1 MIVPPWGAHVAISA
15 HPSMGNVSRSL
26 FEKARQVIPGG
37 VNSPVRAFKAVGGDP
52 PFFARGQGAVLVDVD
67 GNEYIDYVC
76 SWGPLILGHAHP
88 EIVREVQEA
97 AKNGTSFGAP
107 NPHEVELARLVVE
120 SVPGIEKVRMVN
132 SGTEATLSALRLA
145 RAFTG
150 RDLIVKMD
158 GCYHGHVDALLV
170 KAGSG
175 VATLGLPGT
184 PGVPARV
191 VEQTHVVPYNDLE
204 AFAKLAKGRGKEIA
218 CVIVE
223 PVAANMGVVPP
234 RPGYLEGL
242 REITKKHG
250 ILLVFDE
257 VITGFRVALG
267 GAQELYRISPDLTTL
282 GKILGGGLPIGA
294 YGGREE
300 IMDRVAPEGDVYQ
313 AGTLAGNP
321 LAMRAGIAML
331 KGLRAPGVYA
341 TLEKLSARL
350 AQGLAAAAEESGTQA
365 RVTRVGS
372 LLTLFFT
379 AHDPVD
385 WQSASR
391 SDTRRFAAYFRRMIE
406 RGIYLAPSQYEALF
420 VSLAHT
426 DEQIEKTIATARE
439 ALKGMRW
446 GPEA

>member
-1 MIVPPWGAHVAISA
+1 MATL
-15 HPSMGNVSRSL
+15 SRKL
-26 FEKARQVIPGG
+26 FDKALEVIPGG

-52 PFFARGQGAVLVDVD
+52 LFFARGRGALLYDVD
-67 GNEYIDYVC
+67 GNEYIDYVL
-76 SWGPLILGHAHP
+76 SWGPLILGHAH
-88 EIVREVQEA
+88 EAIVREVQEA
-97 AKNGTSFGAP
+97 AKDGTSFGAP

-120 SVPGIEKVRMVN
+120 AVPGIEKVRMVN
-132 SGTEATLSALRLA
+132 SGTEATLSAIRLA
-145 RAFTG
+145 RGFTG
-150 RDLIVKMD
+150 RDLVVKMD

-175 VATLGLPGT
+175 IATLGIPGT
-184 PGVPARV
+184 PGIPAQV
-191 VEQTHVVPYNDLE
+191 AAQTLVLPYNDLDS
-204 AFAKLAKGRGKEIA
+204 LARLADERGKEIA

-234 RPGYLEGL
+234 RRGYLEGL
-242 REITKKHG
+242 REITSRHG
-250 ILLVFDE
+250 IILIFDE
-257 VITGFRVALG
+257 VITGFRLAKG
-267 GAQELYRISPDLTTL
+267 GAQEVYRVTPDLTTL

-331 KGLRAPGVYA
+331 KHLGQAGVYER
-341 TLEKLSARL
+341 LEAIAERL
-350 AQGLAAAAEESGTQA
+350 ARGLGAAAEEAGLPA

-379 AHDPVD
+379 SRDPVD
-385 WQSASR
+385 WASASAA
-391 SDTRRFAAYFRRMIE
+391 DTKRYAAFFRRMLE
-406 RGIYLAPSQYEALF
+406 RGIYLAPSQFEALF
-420 VSLAHT
+420 LSLAHT
-426 DEQIEKTIATARE
+426 NDHVDRTVATARE

>member
-1 MIVPPWGAHVAISA
+1 MGAIS
-15 HPSMGNVSRSL
+15 RRL
-26 FEKARQVIPGG
+26 FEQARQVIPGG
-37 VNSPVRAFKAVGGDP
+37 VNSPVRALKAVGGEP
-52 PFFARGQGAVLVDVD
+52 LFFARGKGAMLYDVD
-67 GNEYIDYVC
+67 GNGYIDYVL
-76 SWGPLILGHAHP
+76 SWGPLILGHAHG
-88 EIVREVQEA
+88 EIVRAVQEA
-97 AKNGTSFGAP
+97 ASDGTSFGAP
-107 NPHEVELARLVVE
+107 NPHEVDLARLVVE
-120 SVPGIEKVRMVN
+120 AVPGIEKVRMVN
-132 SGTEATLSALRLA
+132 SGTEATLSAIRLA
-145 RAFTG
+145 RGVTG
-150 RDLIVKMD
+150 RDLVVKME

-175 VATLGLPGT
+175 VATLAIPGT
-184 PGVPARV
+184 PGVPAQV
-191 VEQTHVVPYNDLE
+191 VAQTMVLPYNDLD
-204 AFAKLAKGRGKEIA
+204 AFAALAHARGKEIA

-242 REITKKHG
+242 REITSRHG
-250 ILLVFDE
+250 ILLIFDE

-267 GAQELYRISPDLTTL
+267 GAQERYRIAPDLTTL

-321 LAMRAGIAML
+321 LVMRAGIATL
-331 KGLRAPGVYA
+331 KNLRAPGVY
-341 TLEKLSARL
+341 EKLERSSERL
-350 AQGLAAAAEESGTQA
+350 ASGLMGAAEQA
-365 RVTRVGS
+365 GSPARCTRVGS

-379 AHDPVD
+379 SREPVD
-385 WQSASR
+385 WDSASAA
-391 SDTRRFAAYFRRMIE
+391 DTRRYAAYFRRMLE
-406 RGIYLAPSQYEALF
+406 RGVYLAPSQFEALF

-426 DEQIEKTIATARE
+426 DDLIDKTIATARE

>member
-1 MIVPPWGAHVAISA
+1 MATL
-15 HPSMGNVSRSL
+15 SRKL
-26 FEKARQVIPGG
+26 FDEATELIPGG
-37 VNSPVRAFKAVGGDP
+37 VNSPVRAFRAVGGDP
-52 PFFARGQGAVLVDVD
+52 LFFARGKGALLYDVD
-67 GNEYIDYVC
+67 GNEYIDYVG
-76 SWGPLILGHAHP
+76 SWGPLILGHAH
-88 EIVREVQEA
+88 EAIVREVQEA
-97 AKNGTSFGAP
+97 AKDGTSFGAP
-107 NPHEVELARLVVE
+107 NPHEVDLARLVVE

-145 RAFTG
+145 RGYTG
-150 RDLIVKMD
+150 RDLVVKMD

-175 VATLGLPGT
+175 VATLGIPGT
-184 PGVPARV
+184 PGIPARV
-191 VEQTHVVPYNDLE
+191 AEQTVVLPYNDLD
-204 AFAKLAKGRGKEIA
+204 AFARLAAERGREIA

-234 RPGYLEGL
+234 RRGYLEGL
-242 REITKKHG
+242 REITAKHG
-250 ILLVFDE
+250 IVLIFDE

-267 GAQELYRISPDLTTL
+267 GAQELYRVTPDLTTL

-331 KGLRAPGVYA
+331 RHLRQAGVYQRLEAVSDRLAKGLRA
-341 TLEKLSARL
+341 
-350 AQGLAAAAEESGTQA
+350 AAEEAGVPA
-365 RVTRVGS
+365 KVTRVGS

-379 AHDPVD
+379 SREPVD
-385 WQSASR
+385 WESVATA
-391 SDTRRFAAYFRRMIE
+391 DTKRFAAYFRRMLE
-406 RGIYLAPSQYEALF
+406 RGIYLAPSQFEALF
-420 VSLAHT
+420 LSLVHT
-426 DEQIEKTIATARE
+426 DEQIDRTVAVARE
-439 ALKGMRW
+439 TLKAMRW

>member
-1 MIVPPWGAHVAISA
+1 MGAI
-15 HPSMGNVSRSL
+15 SRSL

-52 PFFARGQGAVLVDVD
+52 LFFSRGLGALLWDVD
-67 GNEYIDYVC
+67 GNEYIDYVG

-88 EIVREVQEA
+88 EIVREVQETV
-97 AKNGTSFGAP
+97 KGGTSFGAP
-107 NPHEVELARLVVE
+107 NPHEVELARLVVD

-145 RAFTG
+145 RAFTR

-184 PGVPARV
+184 PGIPARV
-191 VEQTHVVPYNDLE
+191 VEQTLVVPYNDLD
-204 AFAKLAKGRGKEIA
+204 ALAALVEERGRDIA

-242 REITKKHG
+242 REITVKHG
-250 ILLVFDE
+250 ILLIFDE
-257 VITGFRVALG
+257 VISGFRLALG
-267 GAQELYRISPDLTTL
+267 GAQERYRIAPDLTTL

-331 KGLRAPGVYA
+331 RQLRAPGVYDA
-341 TLEKLSARL
+341 LEKTSERL
-350 AQGLAAAAEESGTQA
+350 ARGLASAAEGAGIPA
-365 RVTRVGS
+365 RVERVGS

-379 AHDPVD
+379 SRPPVD
-385 WQSASR
+385 WDSASL
-391 SDTRRFAAYFRRMIE
+391 SDVRKYAAFFRRMLD
-406 RGIYLAPSQYEALF
+406 RGVYLPPSQYEALF

-426 DEQIEKTIATARE
+426 DDQIDRTVSTAAE

-446 GPEA
+446 GPEV

>member
-1 MIVPPWGAHVAISA
+1 
-15 HPSMGNVSRSL
+15 
-26 FEKARQVIPGG
+26 
-37 VNSPVRAFKAVGGDP
+37 VRAFKAVGGDP
-52 PFFARGQGAVLVDVD
+52 LFFARGEGALLIDVD
-67 GNEYIDYVC
+67 GNRYIDYVC

-107 NPHEVELARLVVE
+107 NPHEVELARMVVE

-145 RAFTG
+145 RAFTK

-175 VATLGLPGT
+175 VATLGIPGT
-184 PGVPARV
+184 PGVPEAV
-191 VEQTHVVPYNDLE
+191 AAQTLVVPYNDLD
-204 AFAKLAKGRGKEIA
+204 AFAALVKRRGRDIA

-242 REITKKHG
+242 REVTARNG
-250 ILLVFDE
+250 ILLIFDE
-257 VITGFRVALG
+257 VITGFRLALG
-267 GAQELYRISPDLTTL
+267 GAQELYRITPDLTTL

-300 IMDRVAPEGDVYQ
+300 IMDRVAPDGDVYQ

-331 KGLRAPGVYA
+331 RNLRTPGVYER
-341 TLEKLSARL
+341 LETMSDRL
-350 AQGLAAAAEESGTQA
+350 ARGLLAAAEASGTRA

-379 AHDPVD
+379 AREPVD
-385 WQSASR
+385 WDSAS
-391 SDTRRFAAYFRRMIE
+391 AADARAYAAFFHRMLE
-406 RGIYLAPSQYEALF
+406 RGISLAPSQFEAMF

-426 DEQIEKTIATARE
+426 DEHIDSTIAIAGE

-446 GPEA
+446 GPAT

>member
-1 MIVPPWGAHVAISA
+1 
-15 HPSMGNVSRSL
+15 MGNVSRSL

-52 PFFARGQGAVLVDVD
+52 LFFARGQGAVLVDVD

-145 RAFTG
+145 RAYTG

-191 VEQTHVVPYNDLE
+191 AEQTLVVPYNDLD

-242 REITKKHG
+242 REITAKHG
-250 ILLVFDE
+250 ILLIFDE
-257 VITGFRVALG
+257 VITGFRLALG
-267 GAQELYRISPDLTTL
+267 GAQELYRIAPDLTTL

-341 TLEKLSARL
+341 ALEKSSARL
-350 AQGLAAAAEESGTQA
+350 AQGLAAAAEESGTPA

-379 AHDPVD
+379 SHDPVD

-391 SDTRRFAAYFRRMIE
+391 SDTRRFAAYFRRMLE

-426 DEQIEKTIATARE
+426 DEQIEKTITTARE